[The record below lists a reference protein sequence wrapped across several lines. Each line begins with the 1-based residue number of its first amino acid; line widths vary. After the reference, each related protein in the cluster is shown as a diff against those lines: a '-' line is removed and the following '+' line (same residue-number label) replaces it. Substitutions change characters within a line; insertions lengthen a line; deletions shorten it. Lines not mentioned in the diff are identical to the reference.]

1 MLQDLNKIKYQ
12 LELLNKRKQD
22 LNVKQEQLMQQNIDL
37 NNKLADVIEER
48 QYYKKAID
56 IIYERSIEELKTL
69 LNSALA
75 TIFYDRDFS
84 IDIELTDKRGK
95 SLQLKALED
104 GKPVNLKRGTGMG
117 VKTVISA
124 ILQMYYLQCKG
135 SKILMLDEKYSAVSE
150 EYVPSFFEFLSKLC
164 ESLQFRII
172 LITHDKRFLQY
183 ADKTYRIDKGVVNE
197 F

>member
-150 EYVPSFFEFLSKLC
+150 EYVPAFFEFLSKLC
-164 ESLQFRII
+164 EFRII

>member
-22 LNVKQEQLMQQNIDL
+22 LTVKQEQLMQQNIDL

-124 ILQMYYLQCKG
+124 ILQMYYLQI
-135 SKILMLDEKYSAVSE
+135 KI
-150 EYVPSFFEFLSKLC
+150 
-164 ESLQFRII
+164 
-172 LITHDKRFLQY
+172 
-183 ADKTYRIDKGVVNE
+183 
-197 F
+197 

>member
-95 SLQLKALED
+95 SLQLKALEN

-150 EYVPSFFEFLSKLC
+150 EYVPAFFEFLSKLR